1 MRREVIHSDIRWKQ
15 RFQNFE
21 ASLRELRAALEK
33 TEYTT
38 LERAGL
44 IQFFG
49 ISFELAW
56 KTLKDMLIYE
66 GYDVNSPKSTLKQ
79 AFANGIIADGELW
92 LKALDGRNLFSH
104 TYYNELAE
112 EAIDLIRKT
121 YSPLLFDLETK
132 LRSE

>member
-1 MRREVIHSDIRWKQ
+1 M
-15 RFQNFE
+15 
-21 ASLRELRAALEK
+21 
-33 TEYTT
+33 
-38 LERAGL
+38 ERAGL
-44 IQFFG
+44 IQFFE

-79 AFANGIIADGELW
+79 AFANGTIADGELW

-104 TYYNELAE
+104 TYDNELAE
-112 EAIDLIRKT
+112 EAIDLIKKT

-132 LRSE
+132 LRSRQA

>member
-1 MRREVIHSDIRWKQ
+1 MHSDIRWKQ

-21 ASLRELRAALEK
+21 ASLRELRDALEK

-44 IQFFG
+44 IQLFE

-56 KTLKDMLIYE
+56 KTLKDMLFYE
-66 GYDVNSPKSTLKQ
+66 GYDVNSPRAAIKQ

-104 TYYNELAE
+104 TYDNKLAE
-112 EAIDLIRKT
+112 DAAALIKET
-121 YSPLLFDLETK
+121 YSPLLFALETE
-132 LRSE
+132 LGNRLS

>member
-1 MRREVIHSDIRWKQ
+1 MQSELRWKQ

-21 ASLRELRAALEK
+21 ASLRELHAALEK

-44 IQFFG
+44 IQLFE

-56 KTLKDMLIYE
+56 KTLKDMLTYE
-66 GYDVNSPKSTLKQ
+66 GYDVNSPKSTLRQ
-79 AFANGIIADGELW
+79 AFANGTIADGELW

-104 TYYNELAE
+104 TYNNELAA
-112 EAIDLIRKT
+112 EAISLIKQT
-121 YSPLLFDLETK
+121 YSPLLFALEAK
-132 LRSE
+132 LKTMPS

>member
-1 MRREVIHSDIRWKQ
+1 MYSDIRWKQ

-21 ASLRELRAALEK
+21 ASLCELRGALEK

-44 IQFFG
+44 IQFFE

-56 KTLKDMLIYE
+56 KTLKDMLSYE

-79 AFANGIIADGELW
+79 AFANGTIADGELW

-104 TYYNELAE
+104 TYDNELAE
-112 EAIDLIRKT
+112 EAVELIKET
-121 YSPLLFDLETK
+121 YSPLLFALEIELK
-132 LRSE
+132 SRLS